1 MSISSIR
8 LKQYITSVYLSLL
21 LFGRSDPKRIRIVC
35 LACAVRTQNYFT
47 PDRDIVL
54 MASATVQPMYSSDSG
69 LLWFMPLIAVFVTT
83 DLSPAEQA
91 ERLFGRPITQLR
103 RSYKIVLSVLV
114 FHQGSWHRSSLSSA
128 NTRSSRV
135 TSSAGNTEVKF
146 LMYSLCL
153 KLFIFFFFVKGAN
166 NLFVMGKHKI
176 KLKKINSVI
185 KKSLFCAFFE
195 LANCW
200 NR

>member
-21 LFGRSDPKRIRIVC
+21 LFGRSDPKRIRTVC
-35 LACAVRTQNYFT
+35 LACAVRTQDYFT

-69 LLWFMPLIAVFVTT
+69 LLWFMPLIAIFVTT

-146 LMYSLCL
+146 LMYSLWVS
-153 KLFIFFFFVKGAN
+153 FVDDQS
-166 NLFVMGKHKI
+166 LW
-176 KLKKINSVI
+176 
-185 KKSLFCAFFE
+185 KSLTEHAHSIFT
-195 LANCW
+195 LAKLAVGCKVILEGLQYVFVSP
-200 NR
+200 